1 MFVEEILLYLA
12 NNSFTHDYVF
22 VFFILSI
29 IGLSLPIPY
38 TLIIIINVY
47 VFGWI
52 GFFMVILAVPLGA
65 VLTFFYI
72 RKFFDLILRLK
83 FFHKI
88 LNKNLNN
95 NIKLH
100 NNIYFLFFA
109 RAYLPFFLVSM
120 AFSLMKISI
129 KKYIYITIIGT
140 FINILLVSL
149 IINSIRDSI
158 ISYNDVIINW
168 KDPLFF
174 LPLIFL
180 LLFVYLGKKF
190 KLNLYGNNN

>member
-1 MFVEEILLYLA
+1 MFAEEILLYFV
-12 NNSFTHDYVF
+12 NNNFTYDYII

-52 GFFMVILAVPLGA
+52 GFFMIILSIPLGA

-72 RKFFDLILRLK
+72 RKFFNLILKFK

-88 LNKNLNN
+88 LNNKLND

-100 NNIYFLFFA
+100 NNIYFLFFT
-109 RAYLPFFLVSM
+109 RAYLPFFLVSTV
-120 AFSLMKISI
+120 FSLMKISI

-140 FINILLVSL
+140 FFNVLLLSL

-158 ISYNDVIINW
+158 INYNDVIINW